1 MTQPIRSFEH
11 KPWLERLVLFGVSF
25 AFWCALVWPVS
36 AVDGRLLVTDLLA
49 GLAVAAVVAL
59 VMRDMVRVNFRR
71 FLDPRC
77 WFWAFIYIFVFLYY
91 VLISGLDV
99 AYRVLH
105 PAMPIHPGIVRVRSR
120 LRTDTGRTALATS
133 ITLTPGTLTLE
144 VTEDGTF
151 YVHWINVLSVDD
163 EEAARFV
170 MRRFEWF
177 IQRIFEAGL
186 EDKDH
191 ADE

>member
-1 MTQPIRSFEH
+1 MAQPIRSFER

-36 AVDGRLLVTDLLA
+36 PVDGRLLLPDLLA
-49 GLAVAAVVAL
+49 GLVVAAGVAL
-59 VMRDMVRVNFRR
+59 IMREMVRVNLKR

-77 WFWAFIYIFVFLYY
+77 WFWAFAYMFVFTYY
-91 VLISGLDV
+91 VIRSGADV
-99 AYRVLH
+99 AWRVLH
-105 PAMPIHPGIVRVRSR
+105 PAMPIRPGIVRMSSR

-163 EEAARFV
+163 EQAARFV
-170 MRRFEWF
+170 LRRFEWF

-186 EDKDH
+186 EDKGN
-191 ADE
+191 ADK